1 LFGGAQIAH
10 MTDVQQIEATIGEGD
25 GVACLAPFRNLLL

>member
-1 LFGGAQIAH
+1 
-10 MTDVQQIEATIGEGD
+10 MTDVQQIEAAIGEGD